1 MDNTRNEKERCHC
14 GLKLGF
20 KIAKLA
26 LSVATVATLVCMVKE
41 VHRVHRAIEN
51 HHHGH
56 KLL

>member
-1 MDNTRNEKERCHC
+1 MDNTKNEKEKGHSC
-14 GLKLGF
+14 LKLSL
-20 KIAKLA
+20 KIAKLV
-26 LSVATVATLVCMVKE
+26 LSAATVATLVCMVKE